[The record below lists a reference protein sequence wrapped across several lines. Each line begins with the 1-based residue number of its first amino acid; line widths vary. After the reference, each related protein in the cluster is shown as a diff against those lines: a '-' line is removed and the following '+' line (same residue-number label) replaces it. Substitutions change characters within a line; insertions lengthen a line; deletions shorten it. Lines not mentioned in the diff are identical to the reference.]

1 MDFTQFILFAI
12 ERNMIKNK
20 FGIEIFYT
28 AFKEACGEDYNHQC
42 NHGELDNTKF
52 YYAIILLSKVLY
64 GTEPAPF
71 EAMFSN
77 MLVDKIMKS
86 DHACKF
92 KNPPTFIFYNCK
104 IIVLSVHL
112 SLMGK

>member
-28 AFKEACGEDYNHQC
+28 AFKEACGDQFSTQS
-42 NHGELDNTKF
+42 NHGVLDNTKF

-64 GTEPAPF
+64 GNEPAPF

-86 DHACKF
+86 DHGCKF
-92 KNPPTFIFYNCK
+92 LVSQILNLYFYNCK
-104 IIVLSVHL
+104 ILISIFLL
-112 SLMGK
+112 

>member
-28 AFKEACGEDYNHQC
+28 AFKEACGEEFNTQI
-42 NHGELDNTKF
+42 NHGVLDNTKF

-64 GTEPAPF
+64 GNEPAPF

-86 DHACKF
+86 DHGCKF
-92 KNPPTFIFYNCK
+92 
-104 IIVLSVHL
+104 SV
-112 SLMGK
+112 SFFNF